1 MCSAIHM
8 KTTALSER
16 DRVLKEVRAA
26 LEREPRINLHKF
38 PVEMEFS
45 DGVLTLEGEAEHV
58 AAKKLSLELAVAVR
72 GVTGIV
78 DRLHVAPAT
87 HMGDGAILD
96 AVRDAL
102 LQEPT
107 LLNCSIH
114 VIHKGQLEPVR
125 EVTDGPHGA
134 IRVSVTDGVVLLD
147 DHVTGLTQKRLAG
160 VLAWWVPGSRDVV
173 NGMEV
178 VPDQPDSDEEMAKA
192 VRIVLKKDPFVND
205 ERIRV
210 AARRSVV
217 TLEGDA
223 PSAPQKEM
231 AEFDAWYVFGVDKVV
246 NHLEVRP

>member
-1 MCSAIHM
+1 M
-8 KTTALSER
+8 KTTAVSER

-26 LEREPRINLHKF
+26 LEREPRINLHKC
-38 PVEMEFS
+38 PVEMKFS

-72 GVTGIV
+72 GVSGIV
-78 DRLHVAPAT
+78 DRLHVAPST

-107 LLNCSIH
+107 LMNCSIY
-114 VIHKGQLEPVR
+114 VIRKGQLETVR
-125 EVTDGPHGA
+125 EVTQEPHGE
-134 IRVSVTDGVVLLD
+134 IRVSVTEGVVLLD

-160 VLAWWVPGSRDVV
+160 VLAWWVPGSRDVI

-210 AARRSVV
+210 VARRSVV

-231 AEFDAWYVFGVDKVV
+231 AECDAWYVFGVDKVM

>member
-1 MCSAIHM
+1 M
-8 KTTALSER
+8 KAAGKSER

-45 DGVLTLEGEAEHV
+45 DGVLTLAGETEHI
-58 AAKKLSLELAVAVR
+58 AAKKLSLELSVAVR

-78 DRLHVAPAT
+78 DRLHVTPAT
-87 HMGDGAILD
+87 RMGDGAILD

-107 LLNCSIH
+107 LMNCSIH
-114 VIHKGQLEPVR
+114 VIRKGQLEIVR
-125 EVTDGPHGA
+125 EVPQEPQGD

-178 VPDQPDSDEEMAKA
+178 VSDQPDSDEEMAKA

-210 AARRSVV
+210 VVRRSVV

-223 PSAPQKEM
+223 PSAPQREM